1 MITFKKRIGIY
12 LAMWLLIA
20 LAFAFAPFAPSEYPE
35 HQERVLA
42 FLEAPLMVA
51 AGFTALFPWHGAMRA
66 GIFTAAILYLV
77 VHAIFTLTCVQRRP
91 FIALC
96 VVHLFLSALAVVG
109 SVHYS
114 WHDQGG

>member
-1 MITFKKRIGIY
+1 MITFKKRLGIY
-12 LAMWLLIA
+12 AAMWLLIA

-35 HQERVLA
+35 HQERVPA

-51 AGFTALFPWHGAMRA
+51 AGFTTLFPWHGIMPT

-77 VHAIFTLTCVQRRP
+77 AHAIFTLTCRQRRP
-91 FIALC
+91 FFILC
-96 VVHLFLSALAVVG
+96 VVHLFLVAVAVVS